1 MPSAERRAHEAKK
14 DAEASAK
21 RHAKG
26 LPPVAME
33 ELTRL
38 RALAECWSPLVD
50 LRIGQVASYCNL
62 IARRQGQ
69 CHVLEG

>member
-26 LPPVAME
+26 LPASKDAS
-33 ELTRL
+33 
-38 RALAECWSPLVD
+38 RALL
-50 LRIGQVASYCNL
+50 LRIDLLIKLHLFQ
-62 IARRQGQ
+62 IARGQGQ

>member
-21 RHAKG
+21 RHDKG

-38 RALAECWSPLVD
+38 RTLAECYYV
-50 LRIGQVASYCNL
+50 L
-62 IARRQGQ
+62 IY
-69 CHVLEG
+69 

>member
-26 LPPVAME
+26 LPPAAME
-33 ELTRL
+33 ELSSL
-38 RALAECWSPLVD
+38 RTLAECYYV
-50 LRIGQVASYCNL
+50 L
-62 IARRQGQ
+62 IY
-69 CHVLEG
+69 

>member
-26 LPPVAME
+26 LPVAKE

-38 RALAECWSPLVD
+38 RALAECYYVLIK
-50 LRIGQVASYCNL
+50 LHLFQ
-62 IARRQGQ
+62 IARGQGQ

>member
-26 LPPVAME
+26 LPVAKE
-33 ELTRL
+33 ELTRS
-38 RALAECWSPLVD
+38 RTLAECYYV
-50 LRIGQVASYCNL
+50 L
-62 IARRQGQ
+62 IY
-69 CHVLEG
+69 

>member
-26 LPPVAME
+26 LPVAKE

-38 RALAECWSPLVD
+38 RTLAERYYV
-50 LRIGQVASYCNL
+50 L
-62 IARRQGQ
+62 IY
-69 CHVLEG
+69 

>member
-26 LPPVAME
+26 LPVAKE

-38 RALAECWSPLVD
+38 RTAEHYAAL
-50 LRIGQVASYCNL
+50 SYYD
-62 IARRQGQ
+62 
-69 CHVLEG
+69 

>member
-26 LPPVAME
+26 LPVAKE

-38 RALAECWSPLVD
+38 RTLAERYYVD
-50 LRIGQVASYCNL
+50 VVHRFETQH
-62 IARRQGQ
+62 RFETR
-69 CHVLEG
+69 

>member
-26 LPPVAME
+26 LPVAKE
-33 ELTRL
+33 ELARL
-38 RALAECWSPLVD
+38 RALGRVLLALLD
-50 LRIGQVASYCNL
+50 QVASFPL
-62 IARRQGQ
+62 QIARGQGQ